1 MTIMQGDA
9 YYLPFKLFVDKI
21 EILPANVETIEFSLG
36 NLLKYYPGDV
46 EYRDECYQLYLS
58 QQETFK
64 LSPKSSLKVIV
75 RIKFPGSPDVV
86 RGTLADSI
94 NVEAST
100 SREVL

>member
-9 YYLPFKLFVDKI
+9 YYLPFKLLVDDT
-21 EILPANVETIEFSLG
+21 EVVPANVETIEFSLG

-46 EYRDECYQLYLS
+46 EYRDEYYQLYLS

-86 RGTLADSI
+86 RGTLADPI

>member
-9 YYLPFKLFVDKI
+9 YYLPFKIVVDDT
-21 EILPANVETIEFSLG
+21 EVVPANVETIEFSLG
-36 NLLKYYPGDV
+36 NLLKYYPEDV
-46 EYRDECYQLYLS
+46 EYRDEHYQLYLS

-86 RGTLADSI
+86 RGTLADPI

>member
-9 YYLPFKLFVDKI
+9 YYLPFKLLVDKT

-64 LSPKSSLKVIV
+64 LSPKSSAV
-75 RIKFPGSPDVV
+75 RWQIRSMW
-86 RGTLADSI
+86 RLAHLGRCCD
-94 NVEAST
+94 
-100 SREVL
+100 